1 MIVPMQK
8 YAFMVYHKEYDSFLH
23 TLRDLGV
30 VHVKETKS
38 IANHTEIQEMLAE
51 RKRVVATLQYLKK
64 LNDEQKD
71 TVLLP
76 AKDLSKAEGLRLVE
90 KVEAFQEK
98 KAHLLAEKQLL
109 LKDLAYMELW
119 GDFSYATISNL
130 KEAGYIVTFF
140 NCQTSRFEPEWVDKY
155 NAVVINNAQSVTY
168 FITVTKEGEPVD
180 IEAERPKMPD
190 RGLGVLRTA
199 YQQLLDHIEQ
209 TDNKLKQ
216 IAASEYNTLE
226 ALDRNLQNE
235 FNYANVQIQ
244 TERQADNR
252 LMFLEG
258 WTTKDQAQRLET
270 ELDKQGYF
278 FRQLEIQ
285 QEDKVPIKLK
295 NNAYARLFE
304 PLTRLFSLPNYTE
317 LDPTP
322 MLAPFFML
330 FFGLCFGDGGYGLLV
345 LLACIFLKKKVSP
358 DMRPFLMLGRYLGG
372 TTILVGILTGTFFGV
387 ALVDVPAL
395 KAVKE
400 YFLTTNNLMTLSI
413 VLGLVHIV
421 FSKCVAAYKTKVQK
435 GLKYSLAPW
444 AWVFVIVSLLLVFG
458 LPMMDIQL
466 PQTLIYICYGIA
478 GAGGLV
484 ILLYNSPGKNIFL
497 NMGSAVWTTYN
508 VASGMLG
515 DALSYLRLFAIGLAG
530 GILGGVFN
538 MLGIETTSGLPLV
551 ARIPLMLFILLVGH
565 GMNIALCAISS
576 VVHPIRLIFVE
587 YFKNSEYEGGGI
599 AYLPFKKA

>member
-1 MIVPMQK
+1 MQK

-23 TLRDLGV
+23 ALRDLGV

-38 IANHTEIQEMLAE
+38 IANHVEIQEMLAE
-51 RKRVVATLQYLKK
+51 RKRVAAVLQYFKK

-71 TVLLP
+71 AVLPP
-76 AKDLSKAEGLRLVE
+76 AKDLSKTEGLQLVE
-90 KVEAFQEK
+90 KVEALQEK
-98 KAHLLAEKQLL
+98 KAHLLAEKQVL
-109 LKDLAYMELW
+109 LKDIAYMELW
-119 GDFSYATISNL
+119 GDFSYTAIGNL
-130 KEAGYIVTFF
+130 KEAGYVVTFF
-140 NCQTSRFEPEWVDKY
+140 NCPASRFEPEWIEKY
-155 NAVVINNAQSVTY
+155 NAFLINNAQSVSY
-168 FITVTKEGEPVD
+168 FVTITKEGEPVD

-190 RGLGVLRTA
+190 RGLGVLSAA
-199 YQQLLDHIEQ
+199 YRQLQDNAEQ

-226 ALDRNLQNE
+226 ALDKHLQNE
-235 FNYANVQIQ
+235 FNFANVQVQ
-244 TERQADNR
+244 TERQADDK

-258 WTTKDQAQRLET
+258 WTTKDQAQNLEA
-270 ELDKQGYF
+270 ELDKKGYF
-278 FRQLEIQ
+278 FQ
-285 QEDKVPIKLK
+285 QSKVEENDKVPIKLK

-304 PLTRLFSLPNYTE
+304 PLTRLFSLPNYAE

-345 LLACIFLKKKVSP
+345 LLAGTFLKKKVGP
-358 DMRPFLMLGRYLGG
+358 DMRPFLALAQYLGG

-413 VLGLVHIV
+413 VLGLIHIV
-421 FSKCVAAYKTKVQK
+421 FSKCVAAYKIKVQR

-458 LPMMDIQL
+458 LPALDIQL
-466 PQTLIYICYGIA
+466 SQTLIYVCYGIA
-478 GAGGLV
+478 GVSGLV
-484 ILLYNSPGKNIFL
+484 VLLYNSPGKSIFL
-497 NMGSAVWTTYN
+497 NMGSAIWTAYN
-508 VASGMLG
+508 VASGLLG
-515 DALSYLRLFAIGLAG
+515 DTLSYLRLFAIGLAG

-538 MLGIETTSGLPLV
+538 MLAIDTTSGLPV
-551 ARIPLMLFILLVGH
+551 VVRIPLMLFILLVGH

-576 VVHPIRLIFVE
+576 LVHPIRLIFVE

>member
-1 MIVPMQK
+1 
-8 YAFMVYHKEYDSFLH
+8 MVYHKEYDGFLH
-23 TLRDLGV
+23 TLRNLGV

-38 IANHTEIQEMLAE
+38 IANYPEIQELTTE
-51 RKRVVATLQYLKK
+51 RKRINTTLQYFKK
-64 LNDEQKD
+64 LNNENKD

-76 AKDLSKAEGLRLVE
+76 AKDLSKTEGLRWVE
-90 KVEAFQEK
+90 KVEALQEK
-98 KAHLLAEKQLL
+98 KAQLLAEKQVL
-109 LKDLAYMELW
+109 LKDIAYMESW
-119 GDFSYATISNL
+119 GDFSYATLSSL

-140 NCQTSRFEPEWVDKY
+140 NCPTSRFAPEWVDKY
-155 NAVVINNAQSVTY
+155 NAIVINDAQSVSN
-168 FITVTKEGEPVD
+168 FITITKEGEPID

-190 RGLGVLRTA
+190 RGLEVLRTA
-199 YQQLLDHIEQ
+199 YQQLQDNLEQ

-226 ALDRNLQNE
+226 ALDKNLQDE

-258 WTTKDQAQRLET
+258 WTTKDQAKNLET
-270 ELDKQGYF
+270 ELDKQSYF
-278 FRQLEIQ
+278 FQQLEIQ
-285 QEDKVPIKLK
+285 QEDRVPIKLK
-295 NNAYARLFE
+295 NNAYSRLFE
-304 PLTRLFSLPNYTE
+304 PLTRLFSLPNYAE

-345 LLACIFLKKKVSP
+345 LLACTFLKKKFSP
-358 DMRPFLMLGRYLGG
+358 DMRPFLSLAQYLGG
-372 TTILVGILTGTFFGV
+372 AAILVGILTGTFFGV

-395 KAVKE
+395 KAIKD
-400 YFLTTNNLMTLSI
+400 YFLTTNNLMTLSL

-435 GLKYSLAPW
+435 GIKHSLAPW

-466 PQTLIYICYGIA
+466 PQTLIYVCYGIA
-478 GAGGLV
+478 GAAGLV
-484 ILLYNSPGKNIFL
+484 VLLYNSPGKSIFL
-497 NMGSAVWTTYN
+497 NVGSALWATYN

-515 DALSYLRLFAIGLAG
+515 DTLSYLRLFAIGLAG

-538 MLGIETTSGLPLV
+538 MLAIETTSGLPLV
-551 ARIPLMLFILLVGH
+551 VRIPLMLFVLLVGH

-599 AYLPFKKA
+599 AYLPFKKTS

>member
-1 MIVPMQK
+1 
-8 YAFMVYHKEYDSFLH
+8 MVYHKEYNSFLH

-30 VHVKETKS
+30 VHVKETQS
-38 IANHTEIQEMLAE
+38 IANHTEIQAVLAE
-51 RKRVVATLQYLKK
+51 RKRVTAVLQFFKK

-76 AKDLSKAEGLRLVE
+76 AKVLLKKEGLQLAE
-90 KVEAFQEK
+90 KVEALQEK
-98 KAHLLAEKQLL
+98 KVHLLAEKQVL
-109 LKDLAYMELW
+109 LKDIAYMELW
-119 GDFSYATISNL
+119 GDFSYTTISNL
-130 KEAGYIVTFF
+130 KEAGYNITFF
-140 NCQTSRFEPEWVDKY
+140 NCPTSRFDPEWVDKY
-155 NAVVINNAQSVTY
+155 NAILINNAQSVSN
-168 FITVTKEGEPVD
+168 FITITKEGEPVD

-190 RGLGVLRTA
+190 RGLEILRTA
-199 YQQLLDHIEQ
+199 YQQLQDNIEQ

-216 IAASEYNTLE
+216 MAASEYNTLE
-226 ALDRNLQNE
+226 ALDRYLQNE
-235 FNYANVQIQ
+235 FNFTNVLIQ
-244 TERQADNR
+244 TERQADDS

-258 WTTKDQAQRLET
+258 WTTKDQAQHLEA

-278 FRQLEIQ
+278 FQQLEIR

-345 LLACIFLKKKVSP
+345 VLACTFLKKKFSP
-358 DMRPFLMLGRYLGG
+358 DMRPFLSLAQYLGG
-372 TTILVGILTGTFFGV
+372 TTILVGILTGTFFGI

-395 KAVKE
+395 KAVKN
-400 YFLTTNNLMTLSI
+400 YFLTTNNLMTLSL

-421 FSKCVAAYKTKVQK
+421 FSKCVAAYKTNVQK
-435 GLKYSLAPW
+435 GIRYSLAPW

-466 PQTLIYICYGIA
+466 PQTLIYVCYGIA

-538 MLGIETTSGLPLV
+538 MLGVETTSGLPLV